1 MTVTN
6 ALIQK
11 AQNHLNQLTRY
22 RNKVMTNRE
31 FIVTLLAKGYTP
43 ECYAISKVAVPT
55 GRQINRW
62 DNDQY
67 RQHWMKRAKSGTKI
81 EYILKTS
88 NNFFVVSKICFEF
101 ALTQAEQPE
110 AQPQLKAFVVFNIPG
125 QNIPGIRTT
134 ESKPCVTVYSASV
147 LSTEC
152 RVESLIDMDFPG
164 SRVVWYGKAR
174 TEQEAFSLAGYN

>member
-11 AQNHLNQLTRY
+11 AQNHLNQLIRY

-88 NNFFVVSKICFEF
+88 NNFLWYRK
-101 ALTQAEQPE
+101 L
-110 AQPQLKAFVVFNIPG
+110 
-125 QNIPGIRTT
+125 
-134 ESKPCVTVYSASV
+134 V
-147 LSTEC
+147 LSLHS
-152 RVESLIDMDFPG
+152 RRQNSLKLN
-164 SRVVWYGKAR
+164 R
-174 TEQEAFSLAGYN
+174 N

>member
-1 MTVTN
+1 MGHCAPFYPRTPAAIREGVRMTVTN

-11 AQNHLNQLTRY
+11 AQNHLNQLIRY

-88 NNFFVVSKICFEF
+88 NNFLWYRK
-101 ALTQAEQPE
+101 L
-110 AQPQLKAFVVFNIPG
+110 
-125 QNIPGIRTT
+125 
-134 ESKPCVTVYSASV
+134 V
-147 LSTEC
+147 LSLHS
-152 RVESLIDMDFPG
+152 RRQNSLKLN
-164 SRVVWYGKAR
+164 R
-174 TEQEAFSLAGYN
+174 N